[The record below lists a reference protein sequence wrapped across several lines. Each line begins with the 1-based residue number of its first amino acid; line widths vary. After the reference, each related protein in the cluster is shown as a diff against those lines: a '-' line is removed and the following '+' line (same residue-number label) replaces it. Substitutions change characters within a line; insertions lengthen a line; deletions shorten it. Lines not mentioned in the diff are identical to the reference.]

1 MRHVE
6 GGRGL
11 CGGVS
16 ELNRSA
22 GVWRPCV
29 DENVDGERESVCEQ
43 MPTNGSRKV
52 QKMDDARS

>member
-16 ELNRSA
+16 ELNRSD
-22 GVWRPCV
+22 GVCRPRV
-29 DENVDGERESVCEQ
+29 DENVDGEKESV
-43 MPTNGSRKV
+43 
-52 QKMDDARS
+52 